1 MQLVVARIGRAHGIK
16 GEVTVEVR
24 TDEPELRLGPGAVL
38 ATDPASAG
46 PLTIETGRVH
56 SGRLLLR
63 FEGVRDRTGAEALR
77 NTLLIAEVDPEELP
91 EDPDEYYDHQ
101 LIDLDVV
108 TADGTEVGRI
118 TEISHLPSQDLFIVE
133 RPDGSEVMI
142 PFVEEIVTEIDLEEQ
157 RAVIDPPPGLIDDSE
172 AEIASRDA
180 TSEDDDADAARR
192 RHDLPR
198 VPGTAERLARR
209 QGTRA
214 RAARRPRARPARLD
228 VRPAQHR
235 RRHPV
240 RRRPRHGHEDRALG
254 RRAGRRPRRRLRGRA
269 RTAPSSSSP
278 RPAAAPSPRN
288 SPSSSPSGPG

>member
-38 ATDPASAG
+38 ATDPASKG

-63 FEGVRDRTGAEALR
+63 FEGVRGRTAAEALR

-91 EDPDEYYDHQ
+91 EDEDEFYDHQ
-101 LIDLDVV
+101 LMDLDVV
-108 TADGTEVGRI
+108 TTDGVEVGRI

-157 RAVIDPPPGLIDDSE
+157 RAIIDPPPGLIDDR
-172 AEIASRDA
+172 AEIASSRDA
-180 TSEDDDADAARR
+180 DEGSDADS
-192 RHDLPR
+192 
-198 VPGTAERLARR
+198 GKGSE
-209 QGTRA
+209 
-214 RAARRPRARPARLD
+214 
-228 VRPAQHR
+228 
-235 RRHPV
+235 
-240 RRRPRHGHEDRALG
+240 
-254 RRAGRRPRRRLRGRA
+254 AGGA
-269 RTAPSSSSP
+269 
-278 RPAAAPSPRN
+278 
-288 SPSSSPSGPG
+288 